1 MIKVLFFATIR
12 DLTREKETA
21 AEGADTVMELL
32 LQLSDRYGPD
42 FREEALDGDNIS
54 DRLIVLVNGRHIAHT
69 EEEKRTSPRVT
80 PWLFFPSSGEASP
93 PCPPA

>member
-12 DLTREKETA
+12 DLSREKETA

-54 DRLIVLVNGRHIAHT
+54 DRLIVLVNGRHLAHT
-69 EEEKRTSPRVT
+69 GGGETHLSEGDTVAV
-80 PWLFFPSSGEASP
+80 FPIIGGG
-93 PCPPA
+93 

>member
-42 FREEALDGDNIS
+42 FREEALDGDTIS

-69 EEEKRTSPRVT
+69 GGGQTQLSEGDTVAV
-80 PWLFFPSSGEASP
+80 FPIIGGG
-93 PCPPA
+93 

>member
-12 DLTREKETA
+12 DFTREKETT

-32 LQLSDRYGPD
+32 LQLSDRYGQE
-42 FREEALDGDNIS
+42 FREEALDGEAVS

-69 EEEKRTSPRVT
+69 GGGETHLSEGDTVAV
-80 PWLFFPSSGEASP
+80 FPIIGGG
-93 PCPPA
+93 